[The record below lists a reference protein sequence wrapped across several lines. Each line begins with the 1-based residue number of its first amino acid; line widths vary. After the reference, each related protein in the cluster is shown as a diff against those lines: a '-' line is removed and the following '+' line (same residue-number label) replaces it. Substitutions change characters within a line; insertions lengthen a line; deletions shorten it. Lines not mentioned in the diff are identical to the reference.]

1 MYFYFYSQAINIF
14 NLTLA
19 TDDFLYKKRKN
30 QSGILQRF
38 VEPSGGGK
46 HNSQIRAICTPKL
59 CVLERRRTKQELHD
73 SRFGLYERAVTFEG
87 PEVHSISLPI
97 RGETLPGKLR
107 SLCHRV
113 LNHMSDVT
121 RSIKTS
127 QQKDVRMVLHLKVDS
142 KDRIWLLYSSSI
154 RTFVSNITL
163 DQSVEFAM
171 EDHHMPQEGDNL
183 SNTPLNIEDV
193 IKLSPKIKLSQMA
206 NHDTAIDISNTK
218 EYRYCPSCSLVQL
231 EENFHP
237 VPYKTVVTH
246 FEQVM
251 LKSTTQWPPPKE
263 IIKSAGGVGFGKL
276 ARSEKVDSANE
287 ILLDEEDLLIPPVI
301 RHFHKRLKAEGYRRY
316 RSDPLFLHKHCSLC
330 ESCFLSYANL
340 VSTSFQIKLP
350 IKLDTE
356 LKHLRFD
363 SKSTNEEVLKCCDR
377 KQNTQLRT
385 IQNGKQVES
394 FCSNVALTVPTFPHA
409 IIDPPTKVEEV
420 NFDELMPLPYER
432 IESPSQP
439 LMHLIQMHERLEK
452 SKVKRDKSSRSK
464 IKLNPYEVPLKIVDR
479 SVSRKK
485 KNKAQVESRS
495 ESDHGSGS
503 ITTHDE
509 TIENSDFPLNRDEEV
524 ITLLSNTLTEMI
536 ARVSLSV

>member
-1 MYFYFYSQAINIF
+1 MYV
-14 NLTLA
+14 
-19 TDDFLYKKRKN
+19 DDFLYKKRKN

-46 HNSQIRAICTPKL
+46 HNSQIRAICSPTL

-73 SRFGLYERAVTFEG
+73 LRFGLYERAVTFEG

-113 LNHMSDVT
+113 LNHMSDAT

-154 RTFVSNITL
+154 RTIFLNRTFLS
-163 DQSVEFAM
+163 DQSVEFVM
-171 EDHHMPQEGDNL
+171 EDHHMPQESDYL
-183 SNTPLNIEDV
+183 SNDPLNIEDV
-193 IKLSPKIKLSQMA
+193 IKLSPKIKLSQIA

-218 EYRYCPSCSLVQL
+218 EFRYCASCGLVQL

-246 FEQVM
+246 FEQVI
-251 LKSTTQWPPPKE
+251 LKSGTQWPPPKE
-263 IIKSAGGVGFGKL
+263 IIKSAGGVGFGQL
-276 ARSEKVDSANE
+276 AQSDKVDSENE
-287 ILLDEEDLLIPPVI
+287 IDEEDLLIPPVI

-330 ESCFLSYANL
+330 ETCFLSYANL

-350 IKLDTE
+350 IKLHKE

-363 SKSTNEEVLKCCDR
+363 SKNNEKVLKGCDR
-377 KQNTQLRT
+377 KQNAQLRT
-385 IQNGKQVES
+385 IHNYKQVES
-394 FCSNVALTVPTFPHA
+394 FCSNVSLTVPTFPHA

-420 NFDELMPLPYER
+420 NLDELMPLPYER

-439 LMHLIQMHERLEK
+439 LMHLLQMHEALEK
-452 SKVKRDKSSRSK
+452 SKMKRDKNSLSK
-464 IKLNPYEVPLKIVDR
+464 TKLNPYEVPLKIVDR
-479 SVSRKK
+479 SVSRKT
-485 KNKAQVESRS
+485 KNKTLVESPS
-495 ESDHGSGS
+495 EFDYGSGS
-503 ITTHDE
+503 ITAGHYDE
-509 TIENSDFPLNRDEEV
+509 KKDSSDSPLNRDEEV

-536 ARVSLSV
+536 ARVSL